1 MISGSAEDY
10 GPGSINIL
18 KEGRMK
24 LGIPKEIMA
33 EENRVAAIPET
44 VAKFVQK
51 GYSVVVESGAGRGI
65 FIDDEEYRKAG
76 AVVVSDTEEVFKTAD
91 VILKVK
97 QLEFNEKL
105 QKHEID
111 MLRDDSILITF
122 LHPAAPGSRKNVEML
137 EARGITALTMDGIPR
152 ISRAQRMDALTS
164 MSTVTGYRA
173 VLMAAIALPKMIS
186 MTSTAVGVIKP
197 ATFLVIGCGVVGLQA
212 IATAKRLGAI
222 VHTVD
227 IRREAREQAETLGA
241 TIGGFDVP
249 DDLAK
254 GPGGYAKALPAEWIE
269 KERQLLQ
276 PLVAAA
282 DAIVLSALVPGET
295 APLLITH
302 EMVASMKPGS
312 VIIDVSIDQGGNCVA
327 TQPGKE
333 VLVNNVKVSGLQN
346 IPGRVAAD
354 SSWMYANNMFY
365 FVENAFKDGKTLDI
379 DDEIVRSSL
388 VCRNGQC
395 VHNGTLKALGRT
407 Q

>member
-1 MISGSAEDY
+1 MI
-10 GPGSINIL
+10 
-18 KEGRMK
+18 
-24 LGIPKEIMA
+24 LGIPREIMV

-44 VAKFVQK
+44 VAKYVQAGHK
-51 GYSVVVESGAGRGI
+51 VLVETLAGQGI
-65 FIDDEEYRKAG
+65 FRSDSEYEQAG
-76 AVVVSDTEEVFKTAD
+76 AEIVNDVTQVFSRANVV
-91 VILKVK
+91 LKVK
-97 QLEFNEKL
+97 QPEYNEKVG
-105 QKHEID
+105 KHEIE
-111 MLRDDSILITF
+111 MLNSNSVLITF

-152 ISRAQRMDALTS
+152 ISRAQKMDALTS

-173 VLMAAIALPKMIS
+173 VLMAAIALPKMIP

-241 TIGGFDVP
+241 AIGGFDVP

-282 DAIVLSALVPGET
+282 DAVVLSALVPGET
-295 APLLITH
+295 APLLITN

-333 VLVNNVKVSGLQN
+333 ILVNNVKVSGLQN

-354 SSWMYANNMFY
+354 STWMYANNMFY

-379 DDEIVRSSL
+379 NDEIVRSSL